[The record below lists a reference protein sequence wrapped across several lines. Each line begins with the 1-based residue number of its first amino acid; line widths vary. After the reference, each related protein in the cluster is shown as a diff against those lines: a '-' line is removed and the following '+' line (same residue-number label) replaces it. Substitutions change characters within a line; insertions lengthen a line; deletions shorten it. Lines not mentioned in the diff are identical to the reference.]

1 MLIDFE
7 VFEVNDIIEF
17 IEDDNSLK
25 ERIEE
30 AEALIRSN
38 H

>member
-17 IEDDNSLK
+17 LESDELLL
-25 ERIEE
+25 ERV
-30 AEALIRSN
+30 
-38 H
+38 

>member
-17 IEDDNSLK
+17 IEDDISLR

-30 AEALIRSN
+30 AENLIRNS